1 MNIFATDISPVAC
14 AKALNDKRVVKMVLE
29 TAQML
34 STAVHMHNAP
44 RIKICLLKKRIVKP

>member
-1 MNIFATDISPVAC
+1 MNIFATDVSPVAC
-14 AKALNDKRVVKMVLE
+14 AKALDDKRVVKMVLE

-34 STAVHMHNAP
+34 STAMHMHNAP